1 MKLLKRPSLLLL
13 VCCFAFANSSAQ
25 STELSAVVMVISEPV
40 LIQRAGTETEL
51 PLREGSIAP
60 VGAGDHV
67 RTGENGRLILM
78 FLDTNPLY
86 LLPST
91 HFELREFSSSEA
103 GLFRVVGSLREGIA
117 IQQFKE
123 DPQGWQYHLETSAL
137 TVIEPSSHFAVWA
150 VTGRLE
156 AAISAAGELLIQKP
170 DQADLIRV
178 PPAAGLFATLSSESQ
193 PLLSPYHA
201 AQLLAL
207 SLNCRGVVSTGGGE
221 GLRLRRGAALDY
233 QIVDLLQDGQNV
245 LITGITENGLWYRI
259 PFQTGFGWIYSSL
272 VRANCPTLPRF
283 PNLVGESN
291 EQIDGVTPVELEFL
305 EPFYG
310 LPRTNPVFYQ

>member
-1 MKLLKRPSLLLL
+1 MNLLKRPSLLLL
-13 VCCFAFANSSAQ
+13 VYCFALANSSAQ
-25 STELSAVVMVISEPV
+25 SIELSAVVMVISEPV
-40 LIQRAGTETEL
+40 LIQRAGTETDL

-60 VGAGDHV
+60 IGAGDQV
-67 RTGENGRLILM
+67 RTGVNGRLILL
-78 FLDTNPLY
+78 FPDTNPLY

-91 HFELREFSSSEA
+91 HYELQEFTSSDS
-103 GLFRVVGSLREGIA
+103 GFFRVSGYLHEGIA
-117 IQQFKE
+117 IQQFHE
-123 DPQGWQYHLETSAL
+123 DPQHWQYRLQSSAL
-137 TVIEPSSHFAVWA
+137 TVLKPSSHFAVWA

-156 AAISAAGELLIQKP
+156 AAISVAGELLVQKP
-170 DQADLIRV
+170 DQSDEISIASE
-178 PPAAGLFATLSSESQ
+178 AGLFATLSNESQ
-193 PLLSPYHA
+193 PLVPPYHA

-272 VRANCPTLPRF
+272 VRANCPALPRF

-291 EQIDGVTPVELEFL
+291 EQIDRVTPIELEFL
-305 EPFYG
+305 EPYYG

>member
-25 STELSAVVMVISEPV
+25 FTELSAVVMVISEPV

-60 VGAGDHV
+60 VGAGDQV
-67 RTGENGRLILM
+67 RTDENGRLILL
-78 FLDTNPLY
+78 FPNTNRLY
-86 LLPST
+86 LLPNT
-91 HFELREFSSSEA
+91 QYELREFISPDS
-103 GLFRVVGSLREGIA
+103 GFFRVNGYLHEGIA
-117 IQQFKE
+117 IQQFQE
-123 DPQGWQYHLETSAL
+123 DPQRWQYRLETSAL
-137 TVIEPSSHFAVWA
+137 TVIEPSSLFAVWA
-150 VTGRLE
+150 VTDRLE
-156 AAISAAGELLIQKP
+156 AVISADGEIFVQKP
-170 DQADLIRV
+170 DQGDLIRV
-178 PPAAGLFATLSSESQ
+178 PSTAGLFATLSNESQ
-193 PLLSPYHA
+193 PLLPPYHA

-245 LITGITENGLWYRI
+245 FITGITENGLWYRI

-272 VRANCPTLPRF
+272 VRANCPALPRF
-283 PNLVGESN
+283 ANLVGESN

-305 EPFYG
+305 EPFYS